1 MSEPTSEQPAEQP
14 GGLVEVSRS
23 GGFAGMTMHG
33 RVNLDRLVGGDL
45 AAWQAALT
53 EGFGPPGDVGQPSPD
68 RFVYRVRNRRSGL
81 DVTIAETELPEHL
94 RALLDR
100 AVRPPP

>member
-1 MSEPTSEQPAEQP
+1 MTEPTSEQP

-33 RVNLDRLVGGDL
+33 RVNLDRLSGGDL
-45 AAWQAALT
+45 AAWQAALA
-53 EGFGPPGDVGQPSPD
+53 EGFGSPGEAGQPSPD

-81 DVTIAETELPEHL
+81 DVTVAETELPEHL
-94 RALLDR
+94 RALLDS